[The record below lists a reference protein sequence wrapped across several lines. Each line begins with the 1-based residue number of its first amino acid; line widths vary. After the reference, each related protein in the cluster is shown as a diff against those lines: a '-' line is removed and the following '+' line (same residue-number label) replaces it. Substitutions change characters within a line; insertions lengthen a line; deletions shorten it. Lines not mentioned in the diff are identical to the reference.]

1 MDLLEAGSL
10 AIPRSLPLTEYGT
23 VAKGAF
29 IPPNADPLEQRVS
42 AVILNLV
49 LGLDNNSGGV
59 GGVHAQQLLLEVG
72 YHVWM
77 KGSETHVPASY
88 IAQSGMHSQVS
99 TKNNLLNC
107 THCFHGAWPNRI
119 KKQDNPGL
127 KCGKASLHPLSA
139 PLAIYAAG
147 CVSALSAPL
156 AIYAAGCVPALSAPL
171 AIYAAGCVSEHLV
184 LGSRLGDIL
193 VVDADRGGSIT
204 LTEEAAWCVG
214 MWPSSIEL
222 SLQSSKG
229 AAARLQF
236 AARAIDSWK
245 QEEDECLWE

>member
-49 LGLDNNSGGV
+49 LGLDNN
-59 GGVHAQQLLLEVG
+59 
-72 YHVWM
+72 
-77 KGSETHVPASY
+77 SETHVPASY